1 MAIRRP
7 WYHWDMSDAERR
19 DALRYQMLVALDAA
33 SGVIDFRETI
43 PGAEMLELRTTASWL
58 VENMYA
64 VWSGGGVLITDRGR
78 AVLASVETD
87 DRRAPDQ

>member
-1 MAIRRP
+1 
-7 WYHWDMSDAERR
+7 MSDVERR
-19 DALRYQMLVALDAA
+19 DALRYHMLVALDAA
-33 SGVIDFRETI
+33 SGAIDFRETI
-43 PGAEMLELRTTASWL
+43 PGADMFELRATASWL

-78 AVLASVETD
+78 DVLASVQNA

>member
-1 MAIRRP
+1 
-7 WYHWDMSDAERR
+7 MS
-19 DALRYQMLVALDAA
+19 
-33 SGVIDFRETI
+33 
-43 PGAEMLELRTTASWL
+43 ELRATASWL

-78 AVLASVETD
+78 DVLASVQNA